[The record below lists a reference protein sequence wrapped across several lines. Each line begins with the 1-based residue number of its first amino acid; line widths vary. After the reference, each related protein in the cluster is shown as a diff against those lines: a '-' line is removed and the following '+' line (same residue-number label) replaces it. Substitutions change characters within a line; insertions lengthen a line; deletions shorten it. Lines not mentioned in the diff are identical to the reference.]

1 MQKEPVRRS
10 GDGGSDYKSK
20 WQFFN
25 QMMFVKDS
33 LMPSCLSGNLVT
45 AEEQNIQSPIFEETN
60 DDGHCIESDIDVM
73 GTSSITDVL
82 SPSAESTKHSL
93 SMPKSKKKK
102 RRADEDDTHTFLEL
116 EKQKIAILQRA
127 QERETKTNDDP
138 DAQFLLSFLPY
149 IKEFDPLEKLEVRT
163 QIQNVVLNAYR
174 MKKNVHQNNYQP
186 YLLPS
191 STAAFPFTTNESSQW
206 VLPNNTT
213 TTRSNSIDQNVPIT
227 SSLRNNQNSELM
239 LPVNNQTTELM
250 LPVNSQ
256 DPYNHILPEPF

>member
-1 MQKEPVRRS
+1 
-10 GDGGSDYKSK
+10 
-20 WQFFN
+20 
-25 QMMFVKDS
+25 
-33 LMPSCLSGNLVT
+33 
-45 AEEQNIQSPIFEETN
+45 
-60 DDGHCIESDIDVM
+60 
-73 GTSSITDVL
+73 
-82 SPSAESTKHSL
+82 
-93 SMPKSKKKK
+93 MPKSKKKK

-149 IKEFDPLEKLEVRT
+149 IKEFDPLEKLEVRA

-186 YLLPS
+186 YQLPS

-206 VLPNNTT
+206 VLPNNTI
-213 TTRSNSIDQNVPIT
+213 TTRSNSESFQSIDQNELTT
-227 SSLRNNQNSELM
+227 SSLR
-239 LPVNNQTTELM
+239 NNQTTELM

-256 DPYNHILPEPF
+256 DPYNHILRQPFKKKLIIQIFYDRYTHRQCSIYYFKLV